1 MNFNEYQI
9 KARTT
14 AVYPNL
20 GNNYVYPCLGLSGES
35 GEVAEKIK
43 KIIRDDEGIITSEKR
58 MELIK
63 ELGDVMWYVAN
74 LACELNVELD
84 LVAIKN
90 IEKLKKRKE
99 ENKLHGNGDNR

>member
-9 KARTT
+9 KARAT

-20 GNNYVYPCLGLSGES
+20 GNNYIYPCLGLCGES
-35 GEVAEKIK
+35 GEVSEKIK
-43 KIIRDDEGIITSEKR
+43 KIIRDDKGIITPEKR
-58 MELIK
+58 MELIR

-74 LACELNVELD
+74 LAFELNAELD
-84 LVAIKN
+84 FVATTN